1 MLTVKSKNLQLYPE
15 TAEEVARLVRF
26 AGKRKL
32 LVVPLNRGCSLQG
45 LALGRRSRLPL
56 NLSGLDRVLDF
67 SPEDFYVT
75 LQAGYRVSELNPRLS
90 KLGVFFPFSQPD
102 LGESAASLVCKNL
115 SAEIKGQRLEVKKFA
130 LAMEVVTSSGEIV
143 NTGRVTFKNVVG
155 YDLARLFCG
164 SWGSLG
170 IITAVT
176 FRLLPLAQLKEYEGI
191 KFLEPEVPS
200 LRKVKAQAKRELL
213 QEIKSRFDP
222 KGIFPSTFS

>member
-1 MLTVKSKNLQLYPE
+1 LLTVKSKNLQLYPE
-15 TAEEVARLVRF
+15 TAEEAARVVRF

-32 LVVPLNRGCSLQG
+32 LVVPLNRGRSLRD
-45 LALGRRSRLPL
+45 LTLGRRSHLCL

-67 SPEDFYVT
+67 SPEDFYIT
-75 LQAGYRVSELNPRLS
+75 LQAGYRISELNSRLS
-90 KLGVFFPFSQPD
+90 KLGVFFPFSHPD
-102 LGESAASLVCKNL
+102 LGESAASLVNKNL
-115 SAEIKGQRLEVKKFA
+115 RAEIKGRRLEVRKFTLA
-130 LAMEVVTSSGEIV
+130 LEVVTSSGEIV

-176 FRLLPLAQLKEYEGI
+176 FRLLPLAQLEEYEGI

-200 LRKVKAQAKRELL
+200 LRKVKAQAKRELF

-222 KGIFPSTFS
+222 KGIFPSTFR